1 MSWGCRFGDSEIRL
15 NFCKGVGPLRNGRQP
30 IFATIFLP
38 EFISDQA
45 VRLAFSNFED
55 VVPVFKGRQKFNRG
69 IRSAKSNVKIF
80 PAWGDLAMLP
90 RKFFYMLASKGMWFS
105 RKRWCSAIGAKIG
118 TCLARM
124 TLWIHPLH
132 NILACLLLSEVVLF
146 HWI

>member
-38 EFISDQA
+38 EFISGQA

-80 PAWGDLAMLP
+80 PA
-90 RKFFYMLASKGMWFS
+90 
-105 RKRWCSAIGAKIG
+105 
-118 TCLARM
+118 
-124 TLWIHPLH
+124 
-132 NILACLLLSEVVLF
+132 
-146 HWI
+146 